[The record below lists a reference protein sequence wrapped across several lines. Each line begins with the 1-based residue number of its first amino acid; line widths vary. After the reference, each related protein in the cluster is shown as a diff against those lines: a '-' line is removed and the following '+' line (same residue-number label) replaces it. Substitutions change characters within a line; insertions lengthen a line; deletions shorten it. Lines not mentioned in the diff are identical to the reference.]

1 MCMTVMG
8 KDGKLHCY
16 GGNEVELVGKIEDKK
31 TTQKSHEEI
40 MKSALE
46 RLGEIKF
53 AGKIKKYDKNYFN
66 DTIY

>member
-31 TTQKSHEEI
+31 TTQRSHEEI
-40 MKSALE
+40 MKSVLE
-46 RLGEIKF
+46 RLGEMKF
-53 AGKIKKYDKNYFN
+53 AGKIKK
-66 DTIY
+66 I